1 MTNDDRTTTTTKTVS
16 KMEHYST
23 VDKWRERHN
32 LPPRPQSLL
41 SSSFSSVV
49 EQDHAHDDNDSPNN
63 HNNDD
68 DEVNRPMYTFGVVTD
83 IQYAP
88 IPNGH
93 SYSGNARYYR
103 HSIDAAYVAATHF
116 QNEQVQCVLN
126 LGDIID
132 GKCADV
138 ERWGGSSSISS
149 SSVKEDEDEKKDE
162 EEMPRK
168 EEDGEEKIA
177 AKQQPQ
183 NIVSVG
189 HDAIDDVLEALNN
202 YQVGKIVHTYGNHEL
217 YNLSREGLAKKL
229 SIPFTLESTN
239 DLVGYYDHLLDE
251 PHYHH
256 HRCNSN
262 NYDAWKLRFVIIDS
276 FDISLLDRCSN
287 TSSKY
292 NAAHEIMMSNNP
304 NYQHGQENSPENLV
318 GLQRRFVA
326 FGGGVDIPQL
336 LWLEQTLVNARA
348 NNEKIILCS
357 HQPIHP
363 GSSFPTCLI
372 WNYNDIL
379 TIVRKYSDVIIA
391 SFSGHAH
398 KGGYVRDAD
407 SGVHFRTFEAMLESP
422 PPICTYAIVELFENR
437 LDVRGMGDCVSDSYD
452 LDHLYIKEE
461 RICDDARD

>member
-1 MTNDDRTTTTTKTVS
+1 M
-16 KMEHYST
+16 
-23 VDKWRERHN
+23 

-41 SSSFSSVV
+41 PTSRTMTSFLASSSPSTSVF
-49 EQDHAHDDNDSPNN
+49 EDHAHYDNDDSRNN
-63 HNNDD
+63 GSKDD
-68 DEVNRPMYTFGVVTD
+68 GENSRPMYTFGVLTD

-93 SYSGNARYYR
+93 SYAGNARYYR
-103 HSIDAAYVAATHF
+103 HSIDAANVAATHF
-116 QNEQVQCVLN
+116 QNERVQCVLN

-138 ERWGGSSSISS
+138 ERWGGGSGSGSL
-149 SSVKEDEDEKKDE
+149 KEEEAEKKDE
-162 EEMPRK
+162 EATTMEN
-168 EEDGEEKIA
+168 DGEEKT
-177 AKQQPQ
+177 AKQDS
-183 NIVSVG
+183 NVVSVG
-189 HDAIDDVLEALNN
+189 HDAIDDVLEALSI

-217 YNLSREGLAKKL
+217 YNLSREELAKKL
-229 SIPFTLESTN
+229 LIPFTLESTN
-239 DLVGYYDHLLDE
+239 DLVGYYVHLLDE
-251 PHYHH
+251 PYHH
-256 HRCNSN
+256 HRCSMN
-262 NYDAWKLRFVIIDS
+262 NNTDAWKLRFVMIDS
-276 FDISLLDRCSN
+276 FDVSLLDRCPN

-292 NAAHEIMMSNNP
+292 HAAHEIMKANNP

-326 FGGGVDIPQL
+326 FGGGVDNPQL
-336 LWLEQTLVNARA
+336 RWLERTLKFARV

-379 TIVRKYSDVIIA
+379 CMVRKYSDVIIA

-398 KGGYVRDAD
+398 KGGYIRDAD

-422 PPICTYAIVELFENR
+422 PPICTYAIVDLFANR

-452 LDHLYIKEE
+452 LDHLYIKE

>member
-1 MTNDDRTTTTTKTVS
+1 
-16 KMEHYST
+16 MEHYST

-32 LPPRPQSLL
+32 LPPRTQTLLPSRRILTSLL
-41 SSSFSSVV
+41 SSSTSIF
-49 EQDHAHDDNDSPNN
+49 EDHAHDNNDSLLNN
-63 HNNDD
+63 NQVQGD
-68 DEVNRPMYTFGVVTD
+68 DEDDRPMYTFGVVTD

-116 QNEQVQCVLN
+116 QNEYVQCVLN

-132 GKCADV
+132 GKCANV
-138 ERWGGSSSISS
+138 ERWGGGDSSSS

-162 EEMPRK
+162 EEATPRK
-168 EEDGEEKIA
+168 EDGEEKIA
-177 AKQQPQ
+177 AKQQQQ

-189 HDAIDDVLEALNN
+189 HDAIDDVLEALSI

-217 YNLSREGLAKKL
+217 YNLSREELAKKL
-229 SIPFTLESTN
+229 SIPFTLESTK

-251 PHYHH
+251 PHYHN
-256 HRCNSN
+256 RNMN

-276 FDISLLDRCSN
+276 FDISLLDRCPK

-292 NAAHEIMMSNNP
+292 HAAHEIMMSNNP
-304 NYQHGQENSPENLV
+304 NYQQGQENSPENLV

-336 LWLEQTLVNARA
+336 HWLEQMLVNARA

-398 KGGYVRDAD
+398 KGGYVRDVD

-422 PPICTYAIVELFENR
+422 PPICTYAIVDLFENR

-452 LDHLYIKEE
+452 SDHLYIKKE